1 MSEPQKEPN
10 PFQSPESESTGGGAD
25 PQISRSTLVGTLIAV
40 AVSIVIIIGLFVVA
54 PGIGVLAALIL
65 VPANLR
71 AVLAMRKDFQT
82 TGHWPH
88 GWDQVSALVISALIM
103 IPIWIATGI
112 TFYAVCWAGAMIA
125 YSVFPRG
132 DEHGIA
138 NMLYG
143 GVPIGLIAGLI
154 SFVLCFRL
162 TLRSHSVPTEVQG
175 DKLKPTS

>member
-1 MSEPQKEPN
+1 MTEPRKEPN
-10 PFQSPESESTGGGAD
+10 PYESPESESVGAETES
-25 PQISRSTLVGTLIAV
+25 PMSGSTLVGTLIAA
-40 AVSIVIIIGLFVVA
+40 AVSIVIIVGLLIVA
-54 PGIGVLAALIL
+54 QGIGVLAALIL

-71 AVLAMRKDFQT
+71 AVLTMRKEYQA

-88 GWDQVSALVISALIM
+88 GWDQVSALVISALVM

-112 TFYAVCWAGAMIA
+112 AFYAVCWAGAMIA

-132 DEHGIA
+132 DEYGIA

-143 GVPIGLIAGLI
+143 GVPIGLIAGII

-162 TLRSHSVPTEVQG
+162 TLRSNSVPIEVQD